1 MPPRLAT
8 VATNRI
14 SGSRTSRTT
23 SQERSCARCE
33 CAVGSHGH
41 LVSFVDPSG
50 LVCHRCPLS
59 DWQVRLLRLEDSE
72 HRVDPNLQDQG
83 TGSWLTR
90 YSHRRRPVRNSASI
104 QLRSLNSDTP
114 AAGRGTS
121 NSPRKLCDTGSVIS
135 TSGSRP
141 GHAQVRATTVSPVNG
156 LEPDV
161 SAGRFAG
168 PTKVPRAGFGPIDLC
183 PNQVEVAIAVRTSN
197 RLFGRLLVRV
207 QSGEQ
212 KPRSET

>member
-1 MPPRLAT
+1 
-8 VATNRI
+8 
-14 SGSRTSRTT
+14 
-23 SQERSCARCE
+23 
-33 CAVGSHGH
+33 
-41 LVSFVDPSG
+41 
-50 LVCHRCPLS
+50 
-59 DWQVRLLRLEDSE
+59 
-72 HRVDPNLQDQG
+72 
-83 TGSWLTR
+83 
-90 YSHRRRPVRNSASI
+90 VRNSASI